1 METHKTL
8 TPAQRYYQNNKERR
22 QAYGR
27 AYYQKNKE
35 KILGTASKTRE
46 ERPQVPEPEPEPV
59 HDLEPLA
66 GSKRRGITQH
76 SPATVLFN

>member
-1 METHKTL
+1 METQKKL

-35 KILGTASKTRE
+35 KILATSTKARE
-46 ERPQVPEPEPEPV
+46 EPPPPPPEPV
-59 HDLEPLA
+59 HDPEPLA
-66 GSKRRGITQH
+66 ASKRRGITQH
-76 SPATVLFN
+76 APATVVFN

>member
-1 METHKTL
+1 METQKTL

-46 ERPQVPEPEPEPV
+46 ERPHVPEPEPV
-59 HDLEPLA
+59 HDPEPLA
-66 GSKRRGITQH
+66 ASKRRGITQH